1 MMVIE
6 APISKFKK
14 TNLKIY
20 IGACIIFAVIFA
32 YDGYLSKYP
41 WSYRQ
46 AFHNKH
52 VNEEGKPDDTM
63 MFQRISPFFLAALAV
78 GLICY
83 LGAVK
88 NKKIIADDEK
98 LSVEGKA
105 EIFFHSIEKVDK
117 TNFDSKGFFFVIYK
131 DENNTERQIKLSNRR
146 YDNLKAVLEKIV
158 GKIS

>member
-1 MMVIE
+1 MVIE

-46 AFHNKH
+46 GFYNKH
-52 VNEEGKPDDTM
+52 VKDGKPDDTM
-63 MFQRISPFFLAALAV
+63 MFQRIVPLFLAALAA

-83 LGAVK
+83 LGTVK
-88 NKKIIADDEK
+88 NKKIIADEEK
-98 LSVEGKA
+98 LNIEGKT
-105 EIFFHSIEKVDK
+105 EIPYRSIQKVDK
-117 TNFDSKGFFFVIYK
+117 TRFDAKGFFLMTYK
-131 DENNTERQIKLSNRR
+131 DESNAENQLKLSNRR
-146 YDNLKAVLEKIV
+146 YDNLKAVLEKV
-158 GKIS
+158 VDKIS